1 MDADIKDDVKAIR
14 EDIGAIKVT
23 LAVNTV
29 SLTAHMARTE
39 IAERRLEKLEYV
51 LIGIAAVGV
60 LGGVVKLLI
69 S

>member
-1 MDADIKDDVKAIR
+1 MQDDIKAIR
-14 EDIGAIKVT
+14 SDIGEIKTT
-23 LAVNTV
+23 LAVNTA

-39 IAERRLEKLEYV
+39 IAERRLEKLEYC
-51 LIGIAAVGV
+51 LIGLSVVAV